1 MQSRIQSVVDQL
13 VEPEPLWLAVEVVIS
28 VQSLVE
34 HTELAGRV
42 YMLGHCL

>member
-13 VEPEPLWLAVEVVIS
+13 VEPEPLWLAVEVIS